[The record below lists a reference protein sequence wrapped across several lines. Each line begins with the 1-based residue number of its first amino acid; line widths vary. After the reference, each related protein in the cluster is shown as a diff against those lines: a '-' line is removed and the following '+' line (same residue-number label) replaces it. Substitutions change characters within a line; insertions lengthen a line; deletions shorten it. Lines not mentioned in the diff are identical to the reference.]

1 MKRFTLAIIVLVIT
15 SLGCSLLSAETPA
28 ATDDQTQSQ
37 GAQTNI
43 LFSDDFS
50 DNTSGWD
57 IYVTDNKVSDYT
69 NGSYRIFTSE
79 TQYDIWANPYLNF
92 SEPVRIEVD
101 AKKIDGPD
109 DNDFGIIC
117 DYQDIENF
125 HVGLIS
131 SDGYAVIAKL
141 QDQSWEYLSSDSM
154 VAVESIHQG
163 AATNHIRFDCVRG
176 NLTLYVNG
184 SQIASAFDD
193 SFIGGDVGLQVGT
206 FDVGGVDILF
216 DNFVVMKP

>member
-1 MKRFTLAIIVLVIT
+1 MKKYYFAIIVLIT
-15 SLGCSLLSAETPA
+15 ASISCSLFSAEVPA
-28 ATDDQTQSQ
+28 ADDPAQSQ
-37 GAQTNI
+37 GAQTSI
-43 LFSDDFS
+43 LFADDFS
-50 DNTSGWD
+50 DSTSGWD
-57 IYVTDNKVSDYT
+57 VYVTDNKVSDYYD
-69 NGSYRIFTSE
+69 GSYRIFTTE
-79 TQYDIWANPYLNF
+79 TQFDVWANPSLDF

-101 AKKIDGPD
+101 ATKIGGPD

-141 QDQSWEYLSSDSM
+141 QDQAWEYLSSDGM
-154 VAVESIHQG
+154 EAVGDINQG
-163 AATNHIRFDCVRG
+163 SATNHIRFDCNQG

-184 SQIASAFDD
+184 NQIASAFDNT
-193 SFIGGDVGLQVGT
+193 FIGGDVGLQVGT
-206 FDVGGVDILF
+206 FDTGGVDILF